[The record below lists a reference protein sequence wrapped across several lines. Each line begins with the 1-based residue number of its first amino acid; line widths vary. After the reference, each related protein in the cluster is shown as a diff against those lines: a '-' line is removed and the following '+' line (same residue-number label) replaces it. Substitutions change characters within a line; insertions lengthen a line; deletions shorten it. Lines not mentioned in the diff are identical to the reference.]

1 MSNFY
6 TVLSLFSRTQLLIG
20 KDSLKRL
27 QDLKIVIFGIGGV
40 GGWTAEA
47 LIRSGVKN
55 LTLVDPDNVCQSNI
69 NRQLVATQKTIG
81 RPKVDVMKERLL
93 DINPEAEIVAL
104 NQKYSKETATDFDLN
119 EYDYVVDAID
129 SVDDKV
135 LLILNA
141 TQSSAQFVSSM
152 GAARKMDPLKVSVA
166 EFWKVKGCPLA
177 AILRRKIKKGGIFP
191 QKKFKC
197 VYSEELLENKDVLES
212 EERVNGSMIHIT
224 GVFGLIL
231 ASLIIQ

>member
-1 MSNFY
+1 M
-6 TVLSLFSRTQLLIG
+6 FSRTQLLIG
-20 KDSLKRL
+20 KDSLIRL
-27 QDLKIVIFGIGGV
+27 QYLKIVIFGIGGV

>member
-20 KDSLKRL
+20 KDSLIRL

>member
-6 TVLSLFSRTQLLIG
+6 IVLSLFSRTQLLIG
-20 KDSLKRL
+20 KDSLIRL

-177 AILRRKIKKGGIFP
+177 ATLRRKIKKGGIFP